1 MLVAPDDR
9 LTTGCQLICIIF
21 TVNIRPCNSHTNLY
35 LDAHRIE
42 RR

>member
-9 LTTGCQLICIIF
+9 LTMGCQLISIIF
-21 TVNIRPCNSHTNLY
+21 TVNIRSCNSHTNLY
-35 LDAHRIE
+35 LDTDRVE